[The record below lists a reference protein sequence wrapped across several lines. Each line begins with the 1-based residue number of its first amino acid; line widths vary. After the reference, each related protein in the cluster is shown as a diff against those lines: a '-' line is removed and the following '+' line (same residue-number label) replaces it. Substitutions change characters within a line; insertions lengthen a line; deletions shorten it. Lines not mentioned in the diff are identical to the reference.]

1 MLEIFNHL
9 PDGLLDQEA
18 SGLHQVLKGPTLI
31 HIAGRKRRPLYV
43 SVLLH
48 GNETTGWET
57 IRALLKRYPE
67 GELPRSL
74 SLFIGN
80 VRAARENLRFLDDQ
94 PDYNRIWSGGD
105 GPDSI

>member
-9 PDGLLDQEA
+9 PGGILEREA
-18 SGLHQVLKGPTLI
+18 SRLHEVLEGPALI
-31 HIAGRKRRPLYV
+31 HVAGRKRRPLYV

-67 GELPRSL
+67 GALPRSL

-80 VRAARENLRFLDDQ
+80 V
-94 PDYNRIWSGGD
+94 
-105 GPDSI
+105 